1 MLVELNNT
9 HQSSG
14 LQKVCDFA
22 IETNGVMIKAL
33 TSRLYSNPIASIVRE
48 LASNALDACRT
59 TPMTV
64 KVPTQLDPSFSIRDH
79 GPGLSPQQMADVFT
93 RFGASTKRSDN
104 SQIGGFG
111 LGAKSPFALV
121 NSYTII
127 SYHEGTRTTY
137 IASIT
142 SNGMPALHSV
152 SSTPTTE
159 TGLEIIVPATPTPH
173 WVDALSQIKFF
184 HPRPIIKGC
193 DFTFDEPTYDTPD
206 YLVMPKGNAQV
217 LIGPVAYPLNVQ
229 RITPN
234 SVPPFVLK
242 FPIGSIE
249 VTASREEIVYS
260 AATISNIKDR
270 LDPALVH
277 YKGVVDHLLTQCR
290 TIHEV
295 WRLLEGNVFNS
306 DRIFLAKGIT
316 YKVSSRYVAIPSSPD
331 VRQVSGRRRKTW
343 RLSSLGSS
351 TLHLHQ
357 EDVVY
362 LDDDTRKLKERI
374 EAHLRTLPN
383 VTGGT
388 DIYLVKDR
396 THFDNLGIPIYPIS
410 TLLYTGTLRASPKP
424 RTFRIIGTSGKLAPD
439 PNPTIPFTHYIK
451 VNENLEWR
459 GVQITRELY
468 NLMQARGEAK
478 LAVVPPSYRGS
489 LDHLQDFGPHYD
501 SVVDAFWKDHASSV
515 KDFTAYQ
522 GSLDYYR
529 RPLYAALAE
538 LKLVSFVADRSS
550 LPSHFTEWQDIS
562 LLRKNLPPLPPSPNY
577 KQEFTNVLNDHP
589 HLHLLNKCSSWTSRD
604 VPALTSLI
612 RTLIKE

>member
-193 DFTFDEPTYDTPD
+193 DFEFPKIIHDHPE
-206 YLVMPKGNAQV
+206 YLVLSGGKPSILV
-217 LIGPVAYPLNVQ
+217 GPVAYPLNTSHFQ
-229 RITPN
+229 R
-234 SVPPFVLK
+234 VPPFALK

-295 WRLLEGNVFNS
+295 WHLLEGNVFNG

-316 YKVSSRYVAIPSSPD
+316 YKVSSRYAAIPSSPN

-343 RLSSLGSS
+343 RISPLGSS
-351 TLHLHQ
+351 TLYIHP

-362 LDDDTRKLKERI
+362 LDDDTRKVKERI

-410 TLLYTGTLRASPKP
+410 TLPYTGTLRASPKP
-424 RTFRIIGTSGKLAPD
+424 RTFRIIGTSGKLARD

-459 GVQITRELY
+459 GVQITSNLY
-468 NLMQARGEAK
+468 NLMQARSAAK

-501 SVVDAFWKDHASSV
+501 AVVDAFWKDLASSV

-538 LKLVSFVADRSS
+538 LKLVPFVADRSS
-550 LPSHFTEWQDIS
+550 LPSHLTDWQDIS

-589 HLHLLNKCSSWTSRD
+589 HLHLLNKCTSWTSRD